1 MKKKKMDVGLV
12 TWIVGTIC
20 STVLGIIVASIM
32 GWKHLTIE
40 LWTEREVMAIN
51 ENSVMAC
58 LTIAMVGVAITT
70 IYCINKYT
78 AGIDDVPNK
87 NSINAE

>member
-1 MKKKKMDVGLV
+1 MKKKKMDVGLT
-12 TWIVGTIC
+12 TWIAGIIG
-20 STVLGIIVASIM
+20 SAVLGIIVASIM

-58 LTIAMVGVAITT
+58 LLITMVGAAITT
-70 IYCINKYT
+70 VYCINKYT
-78 AGIDDVPNK
+78 SGIDDVPNK
-87 NSINAE
+87 NSINAD